1 MNRLNI
7 LIVTILFLLTTT
19 GCAQQAERW
28 STEKANAWYASQ
40 KWPVGI
46 NYVTATAIN
55 QFEMWQEETF
65 DPKTMELELGRAG
78 ELGFNT
84 VRIFLHDMV
93 WEADPAGFKQRLDTF
108 LGICQK
114 HGMRAIVTFFT
125 NGGRFE
131 SPKLGVQPASVQGVH
146 NSQWIQSPGAPSV
159 NDPSTYPRL
168 ERYVKDV
175 MTTFKADDRILLWCL
190 YNEPENFKQ
199 KAHSMPLLREVFR
212 WAREVNPSQPLSS
225 PIWIYPGGHGTRS
238 NLPIISFLGENCDV
252 MTFHCYYGPEE
263 MEKFI
268 AFMKQFD
275 RPVICQ
281 EYMGRP
287 RSTFEEIMPILKR
300 EKVGAISW

>member
-1 MNRLNI
+1 M
-7 LIVTILFLLTTT
+7 
-19 GCAQQAERW
+19 
-28 STEKANAWYASQ
+28 
-40 KWPVGI
+40 GI

-199 KAHSMPLLREVFR
+199 KAHSMPCLLYTSDAADE
-212 WAREVNPSQPLSS
+212 
-225 PIWIYPGGHGTRS
+225 
-238 NLPIISFLGENCDV
+238 
-252 MTFHCYYGPEE
+252 
-263 MEKFI
+263 
-268 AFMKQFD
+268 
-275 RPVICQ
+275 
-281 EYMGRP
+281 
-287 RSTFEEIMPILKR
+287 
-300 EKVGAISW
+300 

>member
-46 NYVTATAIN
+46 NYV
-55 QFEMWQEETF
+55 
-65 DPKTMELELGRAG
+65 DPKTLELELGRAG
-78 ELGFNT
+78 ELVLNT
-84 VRIFLHDMV
+84 LRIFLNDLV

-199 KAHSMPLLREVFR
+199 KAYSMP
-212 WAREVNPSQPLSS
+212 
-225 PIWIYPGGHGTRS
+225 
-238 NLPIISFLGENCDV
+238 
-252 MTFHCYYGPEE
+252 
-263 MEKFI
+263 
-268 AFMKQFD
+268 
-275 RPVICQ
+275 
-281 EYMGRP
+281 
-287 RSTFEEIMPILKR
+287 
-300 EKVGAISW
+300 